1 MLFAKD
7 IIRATNLRIKVANDS
22 VEASL
27 RSTQV
32 KSAIEVM
39 CEYMNAELSSLK
51 LKIVELEK
59 QVMYS

>member
-59 QVMYS
+59 QVMYY